1 MFKVECKN
9 DYNSK
14 FEQSFR
20 VKKVCMDEKVIES
33 FSDVEIKSF
42 VSFFFLYFFTSQ
54 PNFFL
59 NFIIINIVY
68 NFQDLYS
75 ANEEETK
82 LNERTNQ
89 ISSDSIA
96 EVVEDY
102 NLTYFVKL
110 CIC

>member
-20 VKKVCMDEKVIES
+20 VKKVCMDEKVIEI
-33 FSDVEIKSF
+33 FSDVEIKSLVISYLF
-42 VSFFFLYFFTSQ
+42 LLTPYPIFFF
-54 PNFFL
+54 NC
-59 NFIIINIVY
+59 NIISIGY

-75 ANEEETK
+75 ANEEESK
-82 LNERTNQ
+82 VNERTNQ